1 MSVGNTL
8 SVLARAPR
16 IGLLSLCVV
25 LVTVAAAGQ
34 AAGAAPATLGP
45 PDVSGYCQHV
55 GFSGASFTPPP
66 NQSWQCN
73 HADGSTSPVDMQAAC
88 EFSFSQRPV
97 SAKQLTPGVLYT
109 WQCLQTSA
117 SGTEAAPTAA
127 QLKASLLR
135 ALRPTGRAARIGTLR
150 SSGSYPLRFGALTA
164 GSIRVSWSY
173 QPKPTGQGARP
184 KPVTV
189 AAGRATIS
197 RAGSTSVR
205 IALTAA
211 GRRLLKHARRLKI
224 TARGSFIAVGRP
236 AVLAT
241 QAVTLAR

>member
-1 MSVGNTL
+1 MSLGKML
-8 SVLARAPR
+8 SALTRVPR

-25 LVTVAAAGQ
+25 LATVGAAGQ
-34 AAGAAPATLGP
+34 AAGAAPATLGS
-45 PDVSGYCQHV
+45 PDVPGYCQHL
-55 GFSGASFTPPP
+55 GFSGASFTSPP

-73 HADGSTSPVDMQAAC
+73 DADGSRSPVDMQAAC
-88 EFSFSQRPV
+88 EFSFSQRPIA
-97 SAKQLTPGVLYT
+97 AKQLTPGVLYT

-117 SGTEAAPTAA
+117 PGTEAAPTAA

-150 SSGSYPLRFGALTA
+150 SRGSYPLRLVALTA

-173 QPKPTGQGARP
+173 QRRPAGHGARP

-205 IALTAA
+205 IVLTPA
-211 GRRLLKHARRLKI
+211 GRRLLKRAQRLKI
-224 TARGSFIAVGRP
+224 TARGSVLPVGRA

-241 QAVTLAR
+241 QAVTLSR